1 MSRIEATIATQIS
14 DAVRPR
20 QAVRDVQLQTEQ
32 ARVATLNQVNPA
44 GTNASISSEDV
55 RAVASQL
62 KQIVESASERRL
74 QFDVDE
80 KSGEW
85 YMIVRDS
92 KTGEIIRE
100 IPSEQARKLRVQL
113 QDIVGLLFNQK
124 A

>member
-1 MSRIEATIATQIS
+1 MSRIEATIATQVS

-32 ARVATLNQVNPA
+32 ARVALLNQVNPA
-44 GTNASISSEDV
+44 GTNASVSSEDV

-62 KQIVESASERRL
+62 KQIVETASEHRL

-80 KSGEW
+80 KSGDW

-92 KTGEIIRE
+92 KTGDVIRE

-113 QDIVGLLFNQK
+113 QEIVGILFNK
-124 A
+124 TA